1 MDDFWRDK
9 ISGKL
14 LNLEQKLDNK
24 GNLDWAEIE
33 ILKLLI
39 EVKLEILNFNAFP
52 DLFLQMDYK
61 LEKILKQDMLSL
73 IGDEN
78 EDKIFY

>member
-39 EVKLEILNFNAFP
+39 EVKLEILNLNAFP
-52 DLFLQMDYK
+52 DLIIQLDFK
-61 LEKILKQDMLSL
+61 LEQILKQDMLSL